1 MTKEEALKLLND
13 APADDK
19 PSKINKALTR
29 KQVVK
34 IVTDG
39 IEIMQDGERVSEIFV
54 KRVHQV
60 CQDRQRPDIWLK

>member
-1 MTKEEALKLLND
+1 MTKEEALKILAD
-13 APADDK
+13 APADES
-19 PSKINKALTR
+19 PSKVNKALTR

-54 KRVHQV
+54 LRVHQV
-60 CQDRQRPDIWLK
+60 CQDRKRPDIWLR